1 MRAGEAAR
9 AMATCAASQIDRH
22 AGVHYVSVA
31 VVIVFSRAP
40 SIPSLLRGSV
50 ARPVGPSVRPLGP
63 PPHRAH
69 RRRTRKFAAVNG
81 GGGKRRDVVSFRI
94 SVRGALRC
102 AGLYFEPSFRQDRVT
117 TAERPATGHDG
128 GGGAYLPC
136 WSGRPAGRR
145 WRGRGQASRQAGGR
159 QAHAN
164 PHFPLP
170 RKVPLG

>member
-1 MRAGEAAR
+1 MSPSPSSSSSAAPRLSPPSCAGQSLGQSVGRSTGSTTAR
-9 AMATCAASQIDRH
+9 
-22 AGVHYVSVA
+22 SV
-31 VVIVFSRAP
+31 RP
-40 SIPSLLRGSV
+40 SV
-50 ARPVGPSVRPLGP
+50 ARHS
-63 PPHRAH
+63 
-69 RRRTRKFAAVNG
+69 RKFAAAAVNG
-81 GGGKRRDVVSFRI
+81 GGVSFRI
-94 SVRGALRC
+94 LVRGALRC